1 MARQELEIMSGR
13 GNSLQKV
20 YLDPVRN
27 AGSSRSLYIENLT
40 MNILV
45 TPPVVRKKVVVK
57 RIRFRTSERAFNESG
72 RLFTAAV
79 ILSVTAAWLIASFY
93 PICRKDRDPVSPP
106 GSRSPWHFPQATPPE
121 TNLRPIQRSSRN
133 GA

>member
-13 GNSLQKV
+13 GNSLQQV

-57 RIRFRTSERAFNESG
+57 RIRFRTTERAFNESG

-79 ILSVTAAWLIASFY
+79 LLSVTAAWLIASF
-93 PICRKDRDPVSPP
+93 
-106 GSRSPWHFPQATPPE
+106 
-121 TNLRPIQRSSRN
+121 
-133 GA
+133 